1 MGKPID
7 NLCCPAQP
15 HWDMA
20 FTRLSRRFLDQ
31 VEICVVDL
39 TAGFRTAGLWG
50 DLQVRQTPRGISAFF
65 AVAGDRG
72 LLFILDFTLVD
83 GMAVARH
90 PGAAADVRLLDASG
104 DVLAHCPSTHPGARR
119 AHHASIEQVIAA
131 DGECLKAGAVYA
143 MVNTYFDIS
152 RPARIT
158 SARPT

>member
-7 NLCCPAQP
+7 NLRCPAHP
-15 HWDMA
+15 HWDQA
-20 FTRLSRRFLDQ
+20 FTRLSRRFLEQ
-31 VEICVVDL
+31 VEMCIEVL
-39 TAGFRTAGLWG
+39 ASGFKAAGLWG

-104 DVLAHCPSTHPGARR
+104 DVLARCPPTHPGARC
-119 AHHASIEQVIAA
+119 AYHGSFEQLIAA
-131 DGECLKAGAVYA
+131 DGECLKVGTVYA
-143 MVNTYFDIS
+143 MASTYFDVS
-152 RPARIT
+152 RQAK
-158 SARPT
+158 A